1 MSASADTW
9 GQWFLDLLPGLAI
22 SLQLTATFLLLGLPL
37 AVVLAL
43 GARTPNR
50 VVRGVF
56 QAIIEIARGMPSL
69 VLVYLV
75 YFGLPQVG
83 ADLGAFFS
91 AALALAI
98 SFAGY
103 ASDSFKA
110 GFDAVPKGQRE
121 AADALGLPRGTA
133 FWRVVVPQALKVTL
147 PPLIGWA
154 IVYFQATSLA
164 YAIAVPELLARAYS
178 LATTNF
184 QYFSLIGL
192 AALIYAAICIPVSL
206 LSEHLFRSKRRRK
219 TRPVPSPS
227 T

>member
-1 MSASADTW
+1 MNNADTW
-9 GQWFLDLLPGLAI
+9 VDWFLDLLPGLVI
-22 SLQLTATFLLLGLPL
+22 SLQLTAAFLVIGLPL
-37 AVVLAL
+37 AVLLAM
-43 GARTPNR
+43 GGRAPNK

-56 QAIIEIARGMPSL
+56 QTVIEVARGMPAL

-75 YFGLPQVG
+75 YFGLPQIG

-110 GFDAVPKGQRE
+110 GFDAVPVGQRE
-121 AADALGLPRGTA
+121 AANALGLPRATA
-133 FWRVVVPQALKVTL
+133 FWRVILPQALKVTL
-147 PPLIGWA
+147 PPLIGWS
-154 IVYFQATSLA
+154 IVFFQATSLA

-206 LSEHLFRSKRRRK
+206 LSEHMFRSKKRRK
-219 TRPVPSPS
+219 TRPVPSP
-227 T
+227 TT